1 MPYWQFPDQNI
12 HILKYFS
19 GGRLQSKF
27 ILGCQHPNWNMKIF
41 ILIIMFVTEIVEHGY
56 IAKDII
62 IIEQYIISKQKSLY
76 LQIHLSKLCQYLQ
89 LISAMLFFLNAEILV
104 ILWISLLQL
113 SHIELIIFVLKVVW
127 QTLLV
132 WFHLWKVLTIN
143 WKVISCHICSAFIW
157 VFCFFSTEKC
167 ICNTY

>member
-1 MPYWQFPDQNI
+1 
-12 HILKYFS
+12 
-19 GGRLQSKF
+19 
-27 ILGCQHPNWNMKIF
+27 MKIF

-104 ILWISLLQL
+104 IL
-113 SHIELIIFVLKVVW
+113 
-127 QTLLV
+127 
-132 WFHLWKVLTIN
+132 
-143 WKVISCHICSAFIW
+143 
-157 VFCFFSTEKC
+157 
-167 ICNTY
+167 